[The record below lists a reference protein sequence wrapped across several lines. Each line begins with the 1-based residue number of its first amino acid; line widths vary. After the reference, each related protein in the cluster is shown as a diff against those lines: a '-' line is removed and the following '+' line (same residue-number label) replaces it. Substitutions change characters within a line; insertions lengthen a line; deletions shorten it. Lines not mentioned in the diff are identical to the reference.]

1 MMYGCLSS
9 RVVAVYTLY
18 GQVDAGLLAKAFQAA
33 LAPHAT
39 LRARVVR
46 DGERYRLCPEQGH
59 SAPRLRI
66 QAGSDEAFHHEVN
79 TPLEPGGDLVRAVL
93 LRGPGREHTL
103 LLQLS
108 HAFSDGRSVI
118 ALGNALWRN
127 YSALVEGKA
136 VHTAQV
142 TSFPDPIETR
152 LGHWTDSE
160 VSDFVA
166 AQAKASALHL
176 PATLPA
182 TGADRPEP
190 GTTRCDAG
198 RPPRVEVQ
206 RLLLDRG
213 DTEGVLAAA
222 KENGLAVHGL
232 ISGVLL
238 SGLRPHLRPAN
249 GPVQVGCMSAVDLRS
264 RLDPP
269 VPETDMIVGASWFTG
284 VIELTEERDP
294 VEIGRDYL
302 NRLREGIARAE
313 PELNLRAIPHLTGGV
328 GVLKASLSVSNLQ
341 AVSLPP
347 TPPGLV
353 LTDLRM
359 FGAPDR
365 DYEKPRDGRLRVTV
379 LTVNGRLSLD
389 IAYDSGFFRPSQIRE
404 FLDTTAAEL
413 RSYCAD
419 IENHPMPRAEGSAV
433 DRLRKCADVRRNV
446 R

>member
-18 GQVDAGLLAKAFQAA
+18 GQVDADLLGKAFQAA
-33 LAPHAT
+33 LAPHPT

-46 DGERYRLCPEQGH
+46 DGERYRLCPEQGR

-66 QAGSDEAFHHEVN
+66 QAASDDAFRHEVN
-79 TPLEPGGDLVRAVL
+79 TPLEPGGHLVRALL
-93 LRGPGREHTL
+93 LRGLGREHTL

-118 ALGNALWRN
+118 ALGNTLWRN
-127 YSALVEGKA
+127 YSALVEGKPLD
-136 VHTAQV
+136 TAQV

-152 LGHWTDSE
+152 LGDWSDGE

-166 AQAKASALHL
+166 AQAKAHVPHL
-176 PATLPA
+176 AATLPA
-182 TGADRPEP
+182 TADRPGP
-190 GTTRCDAG
+190 GTAPCDAG

-206 RLLLDRG
+206 RLLLGRG

-238 SGLRPHLRPAN
+238 SRLRPHLRPAN

-269 VPETDMIVGASWFTG
+269 VPESDMIVGASWFTDM
-284 VIELTEERDP
+284 IELTEERDP

-302 NRLREGIARAE
+302 NRLREGVARAE

-341 AVSLPP
+341 AVHLPP
-347 TPPGLV
+347 TPSGLV

-365 DYEKPRDGRLRVTV
+365 DYEKPDDGRLRVTV

-389 IAYDSGFFRPSQIRE
+389 IAYDSGFFRASQIRE
-404 FLDTTAAEL
+404 FLDATAAEL
-413 RSYCAD
+413 RSYRDD
-419 IENHPMPRAEGSAV
+419 IENYPMPRAEGCPF
-433 DRLRKCADVRRNV
+433 DPPPQRADVRRDV